1 MCENFPRIFAVAEI
15 ILFARFVWAF
25 FCLKFFFS
33 RMRSGLLDFS
43 RGCFAP
49 ETMLALWAFP
59 KINKI
64 NDLPRFFQVLLE
76 VHRAAAA
83 PVLCRSNVRATMK
96 PNRRPCIN
104 RTKTAPIMRPKPRQ
118 TAPQTVPRRRY
129 ACAAVLH
136 ALRRSNAY
144 HAPPMFCA

>member
-1 MCENFPRIFAVAEI
+1 M
-15 ILFARFVWAF
+15 
-25 FCLKFFFS
+25 
-33 RMRSGLLDFS
+33 DFS
-43 RGCFAP
+43 RGCFDP
-49 ETMLALWAFP
+49 ETLLALWSFP

-96 PNRRPCIN
+96 PNRRPCPN
-104 RTKTAPIMRPKPRQ
+104 RTQTAPTMRPKPRQ

-129 ACAAVLH
+129 ACAAVLY